1 MKKVNDEGI
10 ISYGPMA
17 ILLGI
22 GSGIIL
28 LSGAADITIFAN
40 SSESSVISSS
50 GPFELQACVKPWSAD
65 VMSALITAKLLPS
78 NTNIP

>member
-10 ISYGPMA
+10 ISYGPMY
-17 ILLGI
+17 ILF
-22 GSGIIL
+22 GIIL
-28 LSGAADITIFAN
+28 LSGMAGITKFAN